1 MSRTIENVLNIKIGL
16 EQRAIRIWPAV
27 MLAHSRT
34 DSVMGRI
41 SCLIDS
47 IITINWERARGVER
61 GTRCL
66 RKLLVLKKI
75 E

>member
-47 IITINWERARGVER
+47 IITIN
-61 GTRCL
+61 
-66 RKLLVLKKI
+66 
-75 E
+75 